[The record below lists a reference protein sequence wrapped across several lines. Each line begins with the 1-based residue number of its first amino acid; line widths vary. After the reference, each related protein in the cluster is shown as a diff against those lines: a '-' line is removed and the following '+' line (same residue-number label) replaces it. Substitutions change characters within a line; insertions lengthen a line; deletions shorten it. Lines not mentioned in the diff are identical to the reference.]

1 MEGTNNIT
9 QTIID
14 TINTIFE
21 TLFASIDNNLYSVLD
36 EITFI
41 NSDILND
48 SNFEKLFGTST
59 SNGILLIAN
68 SLLLGFLLYYG
79 FKYLMSHITYHKVD
93 SPFSFVIKIVV
104 FGICMNFSFFIVQM
118 LLDLN
123 SNISLAIRSLGENLF
138 GKNICFSELIN
149 TINTKASIDTSS
161 LNIFSIDGLIKST
174 LSISLLSLVFSYS
187 LRYIMVK
194 VFVLLA
200 PFAFISLCTD
210 NTSWFFKAWLKNLFS
225 LLFIQIIV
233 SLVLLILFSLDFDED
248 NSNIFPSEMDLNI
261 LYEDDCL
268 IIVNKPAHMPVH
280 PSLNHY
286 ADSLSNGLKFYFN
299 KINLKRKIRPINRLD
314 KDTSGIVIFAKNEY
328 AQDRIRITSKIYLAI
343 LTGHFEG
350 SSIIDKPIARKDKS
364 IIERCID
371 ENGEKAITEYSVIKN
386 FKIENEEFS
395 LVKCILHTG
404 RTHQI
409 RVHMSSINHPIIGDS
424 LYGME
429 SKYIDR
435 QALHAYKIKFIHPIT
450 KKEIEVTVPIPDDIK
465 NVLDNTF

>member
-68 SLLLGFLLYYG
+68 SLLLGFLLYYS

-233 SLVLLILFSLDFDED
+233 SLVLLILFSLDFDD
-248 NSNIFPSEMDLNI
+248 TNL
-261 LYEDDCL
+261 
-268 IIVNKPAHMPVH
+268 
-280 PSLNHY
+280 
-286 ADSLSNGLKFYFN
+286 FN
-299 KINLKRKIRPINRLD
+299 KFVYVGGVYALIR
-314 KDTSGIVIFAKNEY
+314 A
-328 AQDRIRITSKIYLAI
+328 
-343 LTGHFEG
+343 
-350 SSIIDKPIARKDKS
+350 
-364 IIERCID
+364 
-371 ENGEKAITEYSVIKN
+371 
-386 FKIENEEFS
+386 
-395 LVKCILHTG
+395 
-404 RTHQI
+404 
-409 RVHMSSINHPIIGDS
+409 
-424 LYGME
+424 
-429 SKYIDR
+429 
-435 QALHAYKIKFIHPIT
+435 
-450 KKEIEVTVPIPDDIK
+450 
-465 NVLDNTF
+465 NTFVREFIGGVSTNVSQSVKSLIHK

>member
-1 MEGTNNIT
+1 MENTNNIT

-68 SLLLGFLLYYG
+68 SLLLGFLLYYS
-79 FKYLMSHITYHKVD
+79 FKYLMSRITYDKVD
-93 SPFSFVIKIVV
+93 SPFSFIIKIVV

-210 NTSWFFKAWLKNLFS
+210 NTSWFFKSWLKNLFS

-233 SLVLLILFSLDFDED
+233 SLVLLILFSLDFDD
-248 NSNIFPSEMDLNI
+248 TNL
-261 LYEDDCL
+261 
-268 IIVNKPAHMPVH
+268 
-280 PSLNHY
+280 
-286 ADSLSNGLKFYFN
+286 FN
-299 KINLKRKIRPINRLD
+299 KFVYVGGVYALIR
-314 KDTSGIVIFAKNEY
+314 A
-328 AQDRIRITSKIYLAI
+328 
-343 LTGHFEG
+343 
-350 SSIIDKPIARKDKS
+350 
-364 IIERCID
+364 
-371 ENGEKAITEYSVIKN
+371 
-386 FKIENEEFS
+386 
-395 LVKCILHTG
+395 
-404 RTHQI
+404 
-409 RVHMSSINHPIIGDS
+409 
-424 LYGME
+424 
-429 SKYIDR
+429 
-435 QALHAYKIKFIHPIT
+435 
-450 KKEIEVTVPIPDDIK
+450 
-465 NVLDNTF
+465 NTFVREFIGGISTNVSQSVKSLIHK

>member
-1 MEGTNNIT
+1 MESTNNIT

-123 SNISLAIRSLGENLF
+123 SNISLAIRGLGENLF

-210 NTSWFFKAWLKNLFS
+210 NTSWFFKSWLKNLFS

-233 SLVLLILFSLDFDED
+233 SLVLLILFSLDFDD
-248 NSNIFPSEMDLNI
+248 TNL
-261 LYEDDCL
+261 
-268 IIVNKPAHMPVH
+268 
-280 PSLNHY
+280 
-286 ADSLSNGLKFYFN
+286 FN
-299 KINLKRKIRPINRLD
+299 KFVYVGGIYALIR
-314 KDTSGIVIFAKNEY
+314 A
-328 AQDRIRITSKIYLAI
+328 
-343 LTGHFEG
+343 
-350 SSIIDKPIARKDKS
+350 
-364 IIERCID
+364 
-371 ENGEKAITEYSVIKN
+371 
-386 FKIENEEFS
+386 
-395 LVKCILHTG
+395 
-404 RTHQI
+404 
-409 RVHMSSINHPIIGDS
+409 
-424 LYGME
+424 
-429 SKYIDR
+429 
-435 QALHAYKIKFIHPIT
+435 
-450 KKEIEVTVPIPDDIK
+450 
-465 NVLDNTF
+465 NTFVREFIGGISTNVSQSVKSLIHK